1 MFICIYGAGKSCILQ
16 LPAAGPVIAFHDVQI
31 LENAFGILH
40 SEKRIMRSATFE
52 APKFFFVHLL
62 VFLVYPL
69 GRFAH
74 CMNIVVFLLSFKY
87 TVFMEES
94 DVIRQVAFDELTAAL
109 VRATDPVLVGD
120 FLRCLLTPSELQEV
134 SSRWALV
141 REIDAGTTQREIA
154 RKMGLS
160 LCKITR
166 GSRELKKENSPF
178 RQMIR
183 IYQDTVSQ

>member
-1 MFICIYGAGKSCILQ
+1 
-16 LPAAGPVIAFHDVQI
+16 
-31 LENAFGILH
+31 
-40 SEKRIMRSATFE
+40 
-52 APKFFFVHLL
+52 
-62 VFLVYPL
+62 
-69 GRFAH
+69 
-74 CMNIVVFLLSFKY
+74 
-87 TVFMEES
+87 MEES

>member
-1 MFICIYGAGKSCILQ
+1 
-16 LPAAGPVIAFHDVQI
+16 
-31 LENAFGILH
+31 
-40 SEKRIMRSATFE
+40 
-52 APKFFFVHLL
+52 
-62 VFLVYPL
+62 
-69 GRFAH
+69 
-74 CMNIVVFLLSFKY
+74 
-87 TVFMEES
+87 MEES
-94 DVIRQVAFDELTAAL
+94 DSIRQAAFEELSAAL
-109 VRATDPVLVGD
+109 ASAADPGLVGE

-183 IYQDTVSQ
+183 IYQEKAPK